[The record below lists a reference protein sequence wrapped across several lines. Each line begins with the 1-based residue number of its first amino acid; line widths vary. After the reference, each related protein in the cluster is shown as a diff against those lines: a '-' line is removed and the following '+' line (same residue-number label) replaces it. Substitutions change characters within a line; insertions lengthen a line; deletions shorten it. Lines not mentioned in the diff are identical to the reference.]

1 MNCTK
6 CHKELAENERY
17 VYNGKVYCEDCLMT
31 IGLTT
36 KECDPWATYV
46 ETSDR
51 KRHGDMGAE
60 NLNEMQAKIYQLVKD
75 TGKITR
81 EEVMKQLGLDE
92 DDFTLQLMP
101 LMHSELIKERSYGD
115 DEYLVVIA

>member
-6 CHKELAENERY
+6 CNRPLAENERY
-17 VYNGKVYCEDCLMT
+17 VYNNKVYCEDCLMT

-51 KRHGDMGAE
+51 KRHGDSGVD
-60 NLNEMQAKIYQLVKD
+60 NLNPVQASIYKLVKSK
-75 TGKITR
+75 GKVTR
-81 EEVMKQLGLDE
+81 EEAMQKLGMSE

-101 LMHSELIKERSYGD
+101 LMHSELIKERSEGGE
-115 DEYLVVIA
+115 EYLVPID